1 MGQIKKIIKMI
12 RALWLMPIY
21 SFYHSKVPSTTYI
34 RKGTIPKYSVIG
46 DYCWINKNVGINKV
60 VMGNY
65 CSIASQ
71 VLIGGMEH
79 PIDKVST
86 STLLNDSEDCKSQ
99 TTTIGHNVWIGSQSV
114 IKQGVTIGNGAV
126 VGAHSFVNKDV
137 PPYAIVVGSPAK
149 VIKYRFEENVVN
161 EIEGTHFWE
170 YPPIKAKKIIDVI
183 NKRFE

>member
-1 MGQIKKIIKMI
+1 MAPLYYM
-12 RALWLMPIY
+12 
-21 SFYHSKVPSTTYI
+21 YHSKVPSTTYI
-34 RKGTIPKYSVIG
+34 RKGTMPKYSVIG
-46 DYCWINKNVGINKV
+46 DYCWINRNVGLNKV

-86 STLLNDSEDCKSQ
+86 STLLNDAEDCKSK

-149 VIKYRFEENVVN
+149 VLRFRFEK
-161 EIEGTHFWE
+161 EIIEAIEISHFWE
-170 YPPIKAKKIIDVI
+170 YAPNEAREII
-183 NKRFE
+183 NKINVNLG

>member
-1 MGQIKKIIKMI
+1 MNLKIIIKKV
-12 RALWLMPIY
+12 RALIMAPVY
-21 SFYHSKVPSTTYI
+21 RMNHSKVPLTTYI
-34 RKGTIPKYSVIG
+34 RKGTMPKYSTIG
-46 DYCWINKNVGINKV
+46 SYCWINRNVGLNKV

-65 CSIASQ
+65 CSIASE

-79 PIDKVST
+79 PIDRVST
-86 STLLNDSEDCKSQ
+86 STLLNDAEDCKSK

-149 VIKYRFEENVVN
+149 ILRFRFEGNTIEFIENS
-161 EIEGTHFWE
+161 HFWE
-170 YPPIKAKKIIDVI
+170 YAPNEAREII
-183 NKRFE
+183 NKINVKLG

>member
-1 MGQIKKIIKMI
+1 MNLKRIVKKI
-12 RALWLMPIY
+12 RAIIMTPIY
-21 SFYHSKVPSTTYI
+21 RMNHSKVPLTTYI
-34 RKGTIPKYSVIG
+34 RKGTMPKYSVIG
-46 DYCWINKNVGINKV
+46 DYCWINRNVGLNKV
-60 VMGNY
+60 IIGNY

-149 VIKYRFEENVVN
+149 VLRYRFEKET
-161 EIEGTHFWE
+161 IESIEKCQFWE
-170 YPPIKAKKIIDVI
+170 YAPNDARKIINNI
-183 NKRFE
+183 NVKLG